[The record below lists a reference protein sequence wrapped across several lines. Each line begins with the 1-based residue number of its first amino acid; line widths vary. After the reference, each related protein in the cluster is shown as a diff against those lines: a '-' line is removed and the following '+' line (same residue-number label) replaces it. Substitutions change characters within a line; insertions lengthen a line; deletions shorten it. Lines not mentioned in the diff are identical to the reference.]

1 MTNSDSSATPGAT
14 PTTPSFLERAL
25 DPTERLGE
33 ALFGIIMVL
42 SFTLGASV
50 VVKEGHDATRELLIA
65 ILGCNLAWGLIDG
78 GMYLLSCL
86 FERSLQLRLIE
97 SIRRS
102 SREEEALALVAQTL
116 DDRLEQF
123 TSPTERERLYR
134 ELVVRF
140 RGAELAPVRITKQD
154 LLGAVATFWLVTAS
168 VIPTLLPFLVLD
180 DRLVALRVSNA
191 LQLALLFV
199 VGWRCARA
207 THRNPWLFGSA
218 LLLFG
223 LAMVAI
229 ALALGG

>member
-1 MTNSDSSATPGAT
+1 MTNAHSSPTPVTAPGR
-14 PTTPSFLERAL
+14 PSFLDRAL

-50 VVKEGHDATRELLIA
+50 VVKESHDATKELLIA

-78 GMYLLSCL
+78 GMYVVSCL
-86 FERSLQLRLIE
+86 FERSVQLRLIE
-97 SIRRS
+97 AVQRS
-102 SREEEALALVAQTL
+102 ERDEDAVALVARTL

-123 TSPTERERLYR
+123 TSPTERARLYR
-134 ELVVRF
+134 ELVERF
-140 RGAELAPVRITKQD
+140 RVAELAPVRVTKQD

-191 LQLALLFV
+191 LQLALLFA

-207 THRNPWLFGSA
+207 TRRNPWLFGSA

-223 LAMVAI
+223 LAMVGI